1 MIKINKA
8 LTIYDSITVASGAV
22 IDANT
27 TFDTFMDGGEA
38 KLKVVWSLQL
48 WKDQDSLEASNAP
61 IITNVKELPYMM
73 LSKVLTTLEKTS
85 LESQSGVMSLVEGWL
100 KQEIAASSSDLQ
112 ESDMQVILL

>member
-1 MIKINKA
+1 
-8 LTIYDSITVASGAV
+8 
-22 IDANT
+22 
-27 TFDTFMDGGEA
+27 
-38 KLKVVWSLQL
+38 
-48 WKDQDSLEASNAP
+48 
-61 IITNVKELPYMM
+61 MM